1 MFLPPLTMPPSRTST
16 GGGEGVERE
25 LSSGDDAVMSASTCN
40 GPDSYIFLF
49 AVGSARFGKLE
60 NTFGAGG
67 SRGLLKFA
75 RVMLMAARMLPD
87 GLASGDMTLDGGA

>member
-1 MFLPPLTMPPSRTST
+1 MFFPPLTMPPSRTST

-40 GPDSYIFLF
+40 GPDSCSFLF

-60 NTFGAGG
+60 NTFGIGG
-67 SRGLLKFA
+67 LRGSLKFA

-87 GLASGDMTLDGGA
+87 GLESGDMTLDGGA